1 MRHEADMRIAE
12 TDLATL
18 VRADP
23 VDLEQV
29 KVMLQE
35 IERLHMEL
43 RFARIRAI
51 EQGKALLSSELREK
65 LESLLDEPL
74 SWRLHTELR

>member
-1 MRHEADMRIAE
+1 MRIAE

-18 VRADP
+18 LRADP

-35 IERLHMEL
+35 NGRLHMDL

-51 EQGKALLSSELREK
+51 EQGKALLSTELGRGWK
-65 LESLLDEPL
+65 ACWMNLL